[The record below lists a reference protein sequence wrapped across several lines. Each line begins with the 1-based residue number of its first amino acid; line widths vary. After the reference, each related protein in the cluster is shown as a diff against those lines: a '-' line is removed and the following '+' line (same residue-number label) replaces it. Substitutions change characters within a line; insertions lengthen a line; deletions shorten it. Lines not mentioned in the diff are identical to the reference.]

1 MKKIIIICLLCAL
14 GIKGYSQL
22 LEDKAN
28 FYIGYQTGIFSGN
41 ELFNDNG
48 TISPAFYSNLT
59 SNNGLNIKYVLNVS
73 SYFSTGFKVELLNA
87 TDWESK
93 NYSSY
98 NNSTSITFNLQ
109 PLIQIHNRF
118 QKNGLYNRLKL
129 YGEISPVIGLSLV
142 NMDNNIFDINGS
154 GVDNKRLSSKNLIW
168 GLSAGVGSEYAFTNK
183 TGVFLD
189 FSVQEIL
196 INSPLFLD
204 NRYTLLGFNAGI
216 RINISKV
223 KRFNY

>member
-1 MKKIIIICLLCAL
+1 MRKIIIICLLCVW
-14 GIKGYSQL
+14 GIEAYSQL
-22 LEDKAN
+22 LEDRAN
-28 FYIGYQTGIFSGN
+28 FYIGYQTAIFSGN
-41 ELFNDNG
+41 ELFNDHG

-59 SNNGLNIKYVLNVS
+59 STDGFNIKYTLHVS
-73 SYFSTGFKVELLNA
+73 PYFSTGFKVGLLNA

-98 NNSTSITFNLQ
+98 NNSTSTTFDLQ

-129 YGEISPVIGLSLV
+129 YGEISPLIGLSLI
-142 NMDNNIFDINGS
+142 NMANNIFEINGS
-154 GVDNKRLSSKNLIW
+154 GVNNKRLSSKNLIY
-168 GLSAGVGSEYAFTNK
+168 GLNAGVGSEYAFTNK
-183 TGVFLD
+183 TGIFVD
-189 FSVQEIL
+189 FSVQKIL
-196 INSPLFLD
+196 TNSPLFLD